1 MIYSSIVFKEF
12 RWQASYPPESLFLLN
27 GAVTGL

>member
-12 RWQASYPPESLFLLN
+12 RWQASYPESLFLLN